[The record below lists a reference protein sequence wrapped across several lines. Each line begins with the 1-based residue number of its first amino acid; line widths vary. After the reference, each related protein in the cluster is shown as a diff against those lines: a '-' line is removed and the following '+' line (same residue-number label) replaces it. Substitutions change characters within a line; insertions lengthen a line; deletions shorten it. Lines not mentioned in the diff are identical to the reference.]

1 MMEGEV
7 SLQLLDGLSVSEE
20 SVRPERALEA
30 EEFAEA
36 VLTGFSSRKRSIP
49 CRFFYDAIGSELF
62 EEIAKLEEYYPTRV
76 EASLLEAHGAEIAE
90 LVGPSRVLI
99 EFGSGSS
106 RKTSLL
112 IGALR
117 KVPAYIPIDI
127 SAESLKEAAEWL
139 LEQHSGLTIL
149 PLIADFTK
157 TRTLPPI
164 AQRKKRLGFFS
175 GSTIG
180 NLTHQEARPFLANAA
195 RLLGNGSAF
204 LVGVDLK
211 KSISILLPAYND
223 AKGVTAAFNLNL
235 LARINREL
243 QGDID
248 LSRFAHDA
256 VYNERDGRIEMYLV
270 SLARQTVNVLG
281 RAFTFAEG
289 ERIHTENSH
298 KYTVGEFQALASA
311 SGWRP
316 IKAWVDPDQLFSL
329 HLLRHH
335 D

>member
-7 SLQLLDGLSVSEE
+7 SLQLPDGLAVLAE
-20 SVRPERALEA
+20 SARANHAPEAH
-30 EEFAEA
+30 EFAHV
-36 VLTGFSSRKRSIP
+36 VLAGFAATPRSIP

-76 EASLLEAHGAEIAE
+76 EASLLETHRVEIAE
-90 LVGPSRVLI
+90 LVGPSRVLV

-117 KVPAYIPIDI
+117 KIPAYIPIDI
-127 SAESLKEAAEWL
+127 AAESLTEAAGWL
-139 LEQHSGLTIL
+139 SEQHPGLNIL

-157 TRTLPPI
+157 TRTLPE
-164 AQRKKRLGFFS
+164 AARRRKRLGFFS

-180 NLTHQEARPFLANAA
+180 NLTHTEARDFLANAA
-195 RLLGNGSAF
+195 RLLGRGSAF
-204 LVGVDLK
+204 LIGVDLK
-211 KSISILLPAYND
+211 KKLSMLIPAYND
-223 AKGVTAAFNLNL
+223 ARGVTAAFNLNL

-243 QGDID
+243 GGNFD
-248 LSRFAHDA
+248 LTRFAHDA
-256 VYNERDGRIEMYLV
+256 VYNEEKGRIEMYLV
-270 SLARQTVNVLG
+270 SLSRQTVHVLG

-298 KYTVGEFQALASA
+298 KYTVPEFQALARA
-311 SGWRP
+311 GGWQP
-316 IKAWVDPDQLFSL
+316 LKAWVDPDHLFSL
-329 HLLRHH
+329 HLLRLS
-335 D
+335 